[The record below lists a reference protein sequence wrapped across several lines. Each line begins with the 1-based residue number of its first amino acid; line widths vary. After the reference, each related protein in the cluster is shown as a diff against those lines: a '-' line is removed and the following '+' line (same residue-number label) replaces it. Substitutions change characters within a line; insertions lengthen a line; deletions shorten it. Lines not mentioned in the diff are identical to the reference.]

1 MNAKRFGW
9 ILVACLWGATALWSQ
24 SKPDRTQLE
33 RERARLT
40 KEIRETEK
48 RIKEISSQKKKSV
61 AELEELKK
69 KISIREQLIQN
80 ISQDVYLLNGQI
92 GDLQKAIMDL
102 ERDLSAL
109 KKQYSDMLRWAYKN
123 RNSVQNALFVVS
135 ASDFNQAYKRYKYL
149 GQYQNY
155 REQQYHEIVATKRL
169 LEQKVL
175 ELNGRLNEKSNLLV
189 EESSQKAQLQSE
201 SVEKKE
207 MLVTLQEGEKD
218 LREKLQKQVAS
229 REKLNRAI
237 ESLIRAEIEEARRK
251 AAAANKPAPTSD
263 REALAATP
271 EALKLSSDFA
281 SNRGGL
287 PWPVGQGNIVSRY
300 GTHPHPVLD
309 NVQISNNGID
319 IKTNPGA
326 SVKAVFSGT
335 VTAVFNIRGLQN
347 MVIVRHGQYCT
358 VYAHIDQVSVNK
370 GDKVKGGQSLGTVF
384 TDPEDQKTE
393 VHFELWN
400 GFNKM
405 DPEPWLKR

>member
-169 LEQKVL
+169 LEQKVQ
-175 ELNGRLNEKSNLLV
+175 ELNGRLNEKSNL
-189 EESSQKAQLQSE
+189 
-201 SVEKKE
+201 
-207 MLVTLQEGEKD
+207 
-218 LREKLQKQVAS
+218 
-229 REKLNRAI
+229 
-237 ESLIRAEIEEARRK
+237 
-251 AAAANKPAPTSD
+251 
-263 REALAATP
+263 
-271 EALKLSSDFA
+271 
-281 SNRGGL
+281 
-287 PWPVGQGNIVSRY
+287 
-300 GTHPHPVLD
+300 
-309 NVQISNNGID
+309 
-319 IKTNPGA
+319 
-326 SVKAVFSGT
+326 
-335 VTAVFNIRGLQN
+335 
-347 MVIVRHGQYCT
+347 
-358 VYAHIDQVSVNK
+358 
-370 GDKVKGGQSLGTVF
+370 
-384 TDPEDQKTE
+384 
-393 VHFELWN
+393 
-400 GFNKM
+400 
-405 DPEPWLKR
+405 